1 MLKLKGDGGL
11 KQVRRKDGSA
21 IRNSWMLVLNFM
33 DTDTGKRKQKYR
45 SFRGTK
51 KEARRALENFR
62 REMEEGLRFDAD
74 TVTFGTY
81 AKQWINARESS
92 GEFAPAT
99 IKRNKEVLAHLKRH
113 LESSLIIEIDAPIVR
128 ELYIKLADEGVGR
141 ETIVKA
147 GNVLGQIMKQAFMDG
162 LIIRNPCDLVKAP
175 HQKKSH
181 VGKALSKTD
190 LTRLLNA
197 LTKLENKTYPNARD
211 AQDQKISN
219 RAHAML
225 VRLIISTGM
234 RQGEALALS
243 WEDIDLRNAT
253 LTVRHTLDKVTGKPK
268 EPKTEAGNRTISLD
282 QEIVRKLGSWKS
294 QQRTYLNYLGIE
306 QVEATPVITGKTGE
320 YLKST
325 NLCRWWRKFREDNK
339 LPDVRLHDIRHSHA
353 TYLVSS
359 GLNIKAVSSR
369 LGHASVGITLDLY
382 AHAQREDDMRAADI
396 IDNILATPQST
407 RDNEG
412 FVEEPSE
419 NLGGSTGEVAP
430 ILAPNEETGQ
440 SEQRSDLRSLGSPY
454 RIRTGDLR
462 LESTLCHQNLGPF
475 M

>member
-162 LIIRNPCDLVKAP
+162 LIIRNPMRFGE
-175 HQKKSH
+175 S
-181 VGKALSKTD
+181 T
-190 LTRLLNA
+190 
-197 LTKLENKTYPNARD
+197 
-211 AQDQKISN
+211 AQEE
-219 RAHAML
+219 
-225 VRLIISTGM
+225 VTC
-234 RQGEALALS
+234 RQG
-243 WEDIDLRNAT
+243 T
-253 LTVRHTLDKVTGKPK
+253 QQ
-268 EPKTEAGNRTISLD
+268 NRSYTPP
-282 QEIVRKLGSWKS
+282 
-294 QQRTYLNYLGIE
+294 QR
-306 QVEATPVITGKTGE
+306 
-320 YLKST
+320 
-325 NLCRWWRKFREDNK
+325 
-339 LPDVRLHDIRHSHA
+339 PD
-353 TYLVSS
+353 
-359 GLNIKAVSSR
+359 
-369 LGHASVGITLDLY
+369 
-382 AHAQREDDMRAADI
+382 
-396 IDNILATPQST
+396 
-407 RDNEG
+407 
-412 FVEEPSE
+412 
-419 NLGGSTGEVAP
+419 
-430 ILAPNEETGQ
+430 ET
-440 SEQRSDLRSLGSPY
+440 
-454 RIRTGDLR
+454 
-462 LESTLCHQNLGPF
+462 
-475 M
+475 